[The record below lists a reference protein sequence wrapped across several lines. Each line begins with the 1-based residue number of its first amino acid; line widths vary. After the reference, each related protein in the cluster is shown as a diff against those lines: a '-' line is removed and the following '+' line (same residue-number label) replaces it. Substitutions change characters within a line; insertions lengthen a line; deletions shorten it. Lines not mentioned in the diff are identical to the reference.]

1 MMLLAKCDVV
11 GKENMTLFTKKERT
25 ICTHSDD
32 IRVLFELLATGRD
45 IDNLAADARLCVF
58 SDGRLPPPAVVHR
71 RLQVIVLG
79 GVVPL
84 ALRACACRNKMTTS
98 GVDFKGAAAYHR
110 ATLSSRVRRDWG
122 LKKECGYQTSTAGF
136 WQLTK
141 LGLFV
146 RE

>member
-1 MMLLAKCDVV
+1 MMLLVKCDVV

-79 GVVPL
+79 RVVPL
-84 ALRACACRNKMTTS
+84 ALRACACRDRLDNI
-98 GVDFKGAAAYHR
+98 R
-110 ATLSSRVRRDWG
+110 
-122 LKKECGYQTSTAGF
+122 C
-136 WQLTK
+136 
-141 LGLFV
+141 
-146 RE
+146 